1 MASGW
6 SSGRSRQLLS
16 IALVLVAFAT
26 RLPSA
31 AVEDTILGHR
41 CGLLPVSGNNASS
54 NAYRSNLNALVD
66 ILIAGTRT

>member
-1 MASGW
+1 
-6 SSGRSRQLLS
+6 L
-16 IALVLVAFAT
+16 AT